1 MLDIEEIIRVIRL
14 DNSSVSYKQAEEI
27 YHSII
32 PTVNNF
38 AQGLYDEGHV
48 DGWNAGYEACIHD
61 RC

>member
-14 DNSSVSYKQAEEI
+14 DNPSISYSQAEWI
-27 YHSII
+27 YYSII

-38 AQGLYDEGHV
+38 AQAAFDEGYA
-48 DGWNAGYEACIHD
+48 DGHKDGYEACIHD